1 METGRASIPEG
12 SAQPLI
18 DGGSPSVSRIQVQS
32 PLSTTVTVAAAH
44 TSSLPSSCGSS
55 DTVPTTTPTTQ
66 YVLEEKT
73 TTVRVPML
81 RPRPALLKVLQLAGG
96 IGETYTLKEI
106 IGLVQEYIQE
116 RKLYDENNPHMV
128 YCGADLLGEALR
140 VQQFSVMEALGLF
153 HRNCSLEPD
162 SCIRIRRQLVTRAV
176 TVPASDASSSGT
188 ALFSTAGLP
197 ASANTSLSSSL
208 SSTSASG
215 CSSVLSQLPTSGA
228 SNIPTEQVSCTPE
241 SSGSLSSSL
250 PSSGSQASSQKSSSS
265 PQSVSSSTT
274 VLTGATSPSVV
285 VKQSELD
292 AHLHTKEGDQV
303 VTSTDSSSDGDE
315 NKRKDRK
322 RKSDE
327 NQVPSGSVP
336 RRRSTS
342 VSVKCDEIDGGSGP
356 WQCEVMVETSAAGSA
371 LSPQDDTVVVE
382 YESDAFSVEYE
393 VESSSEHEQQPPS
406 QDAQGSGTSR
416 DRGCSESDV
425 SSSTSGTAILVVCK
439 ESDVEYLADYSDSDF
454 GSDAELSDAD
464 KWFCKHCSIKNPPFQ
479 RNCAGCWSVRPDW
492 LPVKGK
498 VTRCE
503 EKTDESCAS
512 ASCDAVLSQES
523 GLGSSK
529 STMEADQDNDLKSAV
544 SNVATPVKDS
554 VVSPVKKRKYSSCLE
569 TSDSQE
575 DKKRPL
581 SRPKLEGKEA
591 CSRKSESSTDEHV
604 KAKGKKKASSS
615 LPNPADP
622 CVVCLS
628 RSKSASIIHG
638 KTGHQ
643 VCCYRCAKRL
653 KEQRKACPICRR
665 PIQKVVRNYYL

>member
-1 METGRASIPEG
+1 METGRAPIPEG

-250 PSSGSQASSQKSSSS
+250 PSSGSQASSQKSASS

-371 LSPQDDTVVVE
+371 LRPQDDTVVVE

-591 CSRKSESSTDEHV
+591 GSRKSESSTDEHV